1 MQWIRSHLS
10 FANVISLIALF
21 AALGGS
27 AYAAGLAKNSV
38 GAKQIKKNA
47 VRAAE
52 IKRNAVRA
60 SEIRSNAVAGGE
72 VADGS
77 LGSLDLGDN
86 SVGNA
91 ELDDNAVG
99 GAEVADDSL
108 NAADIDGVSL
118 VREIAADVYV
128 RVQPNGTILPRI
140 GTTFP
145 ETSWG
150 IAQTNISHPSTG
162 VYCFSGLPI
171 NVASAMVSSDNA
183 GAATPVANDVL
194 ASVAVERGNGLGG
207 CPATPKAQA
216 RVVTTDVGLSPAA
229 MADKGFILWLEDEQP
244 R

>member
-60 SEIRSNAVAGGE
+60 SEIRSNAVGNAE
-72 VADGS
+72 
-77 LGSLDLGDN
+77 LRDN

-91 ELDDNAVG
+91 ELGDNAVG

-108 NAADIDGVSL
+108 KAADIDGVSL

-150 IAQTNISHPSTG
+150 IEQTNISHPSTG
-162 VYCFSGLPI
+162 VYCFSDLPI
-171 NVASAMVSSDNA
+171 NVASAMVSSDSA
-183 GAATPVANDVL
+183 GAATAAANAVVV
-194 ASVAVERGNGLGG
+194 SVAVERGNGLGG

-216 RVVTTDVGLSPAA
+216 RVVTTNLTPA
-229 MADKGFILWLEDEQP
+229 MADKGFILWLEDDQP

>member
-1 MQWIRSHLS
+1 MQRIRSHLS

-27 AYAAGLAKNSV
+27 AYAAGLANNSV

-52 IKRNAVRA
+52 IKRNAVGA

-77 LGSLDLGDN
+77 LGSLDLGNN
-86 SVGNA
+86 SVGA
-91 ELDDNAVG
+91 
-99 GAEVADDSL
+99 AEVADDSL
-108 NAADIDGVSL
+108 KAADIDGVSL
-118 VREIAADVYV
+118 VREIAPDVYV

-150 IAQTNISHPSTG
+150 IEQTNISHPSTG
-162 VYCFSGLPI
+162 VYCFSALPI
-171 NVASAMVSSDNA
+171 KVASAMVSSDNA
-183 GAATPVANDVL
+183 GASTPAANAVVV
-194 ASVAVERGNGLGG
+194 SVAVERGNGLGG
-207 CPATPKAQA
+207 CPATPKAQV
-216 RVVTTDVGLSPAA
+216 RVVTTDVAPATPA
-229 MADKGFILWLEDEQP
+229 MANKGFILWLEDEQP